1 MVWGHSPV
9 RSMIASRPH
18 KPAAVVLPLVLL
30 VLTWTPSARACPS
43 CAAGDV
49 SASVGDVWMVGLL
62 GLPILMILA
71 ALIWVGRFA
80 TREEADR

>member
-1 MVWGHSPV
+1 MVWGQSPV

-18 KPAAVVLPLVLL
+18 KSATAASLLVLL
-30 VLTWTPSARACPS
+30 VLTWAPVAWACPS

-62 GLPILMILA
+62 GLPILMILG
-71 ALIWVGRFA
+71 ALVWVGRYA
-80 TREEADR
+80 AREEADR